1 MIEPLVSFAPKE
13 ELLEKLEL
21 FLEQAE
27 VPPVSKMLERVH
39 GPVLRL
45 EDIWRLMDGVWDEMG
60 LDNIRPDWG
69 RIGEYYAHPVWL
81 LNGLFVETDPVS
93 RGQRE
98 AWRDWLV
105 NDVSECSQ
113 PTRVA
118 DYGGGFGSLAALL
131 AEDSA
136 IDIDIVDPHPPPP
149 ARRRFLHQENVRFVP
164 NLGVEY
170 DYLFCSDVLE
180 HVPDPVGTLVHLVE
194 ATKSGGKLMIANNFF
209 PVISCHLPS
218 TFHLRYSFTLIAHL
232 SGLRNRGCLSCGHGQ
247 VFERISRGVAQDGP
261 VRVAEFLSKKTFSAR
276 LKLSHL
282 RRLVGGI
289 TTRSTRVYFI

>member
-1 MIEPLVSFAPKE
+1 MSEPLFSLAPKE
-13 ELLEKLEL
+13 ELLEKSGL
-21 FLEQAE
+21 FLEPGE
-27 VPPVSKMLERVH
+27 VPPVRKLLDRVH

-60 LDNIRPDWG
+60 LDNIRPDWE

-98 AWRDWLV
+98 AWRDWLE
-105 NDVSECSQ
+105 NDVSVGSQ

-131 AEDSA
+131 AEDPA

-149 ARRRFLHQENVRFVP
+149 ACRRFLRQENVRFVP
-164 NLGVEY
+164 KLGVGY

-180 HVPDPVGTLVHLVE
+180 HVPDPVGTLVYLIE
-194 ATKSGGKLMIANNFF
+194 ATKRGGKLMIANNFF
-209 PVISCHLPS
+209 PVIRCHLPS
-218 TFHLRYSFTLIAHL
+218 TFHLRYSFRSIARVL
-232 SGLRNRGCLSCGHGQ
+232 GLTDLGLLACGHGQ
-247 VFERISRGVAQDGP
+247 IFLRSPTLKSHPATARLAENLS
-261 VRVAEFLSKKTFSAR
+261 RVAYPILVQRDRIRHFIGRTF
-276 LKLSHL
+276 
-282 RRLVGGI
+282 RR
-289 TTRSTRVYFI
+289 